1 MANSYDEKKRVINC
15 ESAAKCGSCAY
26 AGMKYDNEL
35 KVKQNYIDKL
45 FKGVCPVDEI
55 TGMYRPVH
63 YRNKVHA
70 VVGEDKNG
78 NIITVINQVPL
89 ADQVHFEH
97 KPQYYKYKICPVSSI
112 SK

>member
-1 MANSYDEKKRVINC
+1 MLGGNIKVMGSNIYDEKKRVINC
-15 ESAAKCGSCAY
+15 ESAEKCGSCAY

-35 KVKQNYIDKL
+35 KIKQGYVDKL
-45 FKGVCPVDEI
+45 FKDICPVDKI

-78 NIITVINQVPL
+78 NIITGTYEEQ
-89 ADQVHFEH
+89 
-97 KPQYYKYKICPVSSI
+97 PQYSTCI
-112 SK
+112 